1 MTGSNRRRHFAAG
14 ALTPAPIKN
23 RKGDV
28 QPPLKTPFDGSTLK
42 SAWSTTYEAK
52 SARQLASVILLKVDS
67 RQAYADI
74 LLDRAL
80 KATELNER
88 DRALLTEL
96 TYGTLRWRGNID
108 ARLSRQLR
116 RPLADTDEF
125 IRNLLRVTVYQLLF
139 LDKIPDYAAV
149 NEAVELAKR
158 QCGAKSAGFVNG
170 VLRSLL
176 RQKDRTAQVSN
187 RSNASRAEEF
197 SHPEWLVERWID
209 EFGVS
214 EASALMRA
222 NNQKAPLVLRAN
234 RLKCSREQ
242 LRERLLAHGL
252 VASAS
257 EWSPE
262 GIVLESAGNVEKL
275 PGYADGLFQIQGES
289 SQLIAYLLAPEPRER
304 ILDACAAP
312 GGKSCHIAEL
322 MNDSGTVI
330 ALDSSARGVERI
342 RENVARLNLRSID
355 PTQADVTKELSGV
368 YCQPYDRVLIDAP
381 CSGLG
386 TLRAHPEIKWR
397 RQASDLERLSQL
409 QRKILQRVV
418 HYLRPGGTLVY
429 STCTITRDEN
439 DAIVETFLAQHKEFE
454 LEDAARYLPEP
465 ARHMV
470 RGKYFQALPHRD
482 NTDGF
487 FAARLRKVY

>member
-1 MTGSNRRRHFAAG
+1 
-14 ALTPAPIKN
+14 
-23 RKGDV
+23 
-28 QPPLKTPFDGSTLK
+28 
-42 SAWSTTYEAK
+42 
-52 SARQLASVILLKVDS
+52 
-67 RQAYADI
+67 
-74 LLDRAL
+74 
-80 KATELNER
+80 
-88 DRALLTEL
+88 
-96 TYGTLRWRGNID
+96 
-108 ARLSRQLR
+108 
-116 RPLADTDEF
+116 
-125 IRNLLRVTVYQLLF
+125 
-139 LDKIPDYAAV
+139 
-149 NEAVELAKR
+149 
-158 QCGAKSAGFVNG
+158 
-170 VLRSLL
+170 
-176 RQKDRTAQVSN
+176 
-187 RSNASRAEEF
+187 
-197 SHPEWLVERWID
+197 VERWID

-222 NNQKAPLVLRAN
+222 NNHKAPLVLRAN

-242 LRERLLAHGL
+242 LRARLLAQGV

-257 EWSPE
+257 QWSPE

-275 PGYADGLFQIQGES
+275 PGYANGLFQIQGES
-289 SQLIAYLLAPEPRER
+289 SQLIACLLAPEPRER

-312 GGKSCHIAEL
+312 GGKTCHIAEL

-330 ALDSSARGVERI
+330 ALDNSARGIERI
-342 RENVARLNLRSID
+342 RQNVARLNLRSIEAI
-355 PTQADVTKELSGV
+355 QADVTKELSDALGL
-368 YCQPYDRVLIDAP
+368 PYDRVLVDAP

-418 HYLRPGGTLVY
+418 RHLKPGGTLVY
-429 STCTITRDEN
+429 STCTLVREEN
-439 DAIVETFLAQHKEFE
+439 DSIVETLLAQHKEFE

>member
-1 MTGSNRRRHFAAG
+1 VTGSN
-14 ALTPAPIKN
+14 
-23 RKGDV
+23 
-28 QPPLKTPFDGSTLK
+28 
-42 SAWSTTYEAK
+42 EAK
-52 SARQLASVILLKVDS
+52 SVRQLASGILLKVDS

-74 LLDRAL
+74 LLDQAL
-80 KATELNER
+80 KANDLNER

-116 RPLADTDEF
+116 RPLADADEF
-125 IRNLLRVTVYQLLF
+125 IRNLLRVTVYQLFF

-158 QCGAKSAGFVNG
+158 LHGAKSAGFVNG
-170 VLRSLL
+170 VLRNLL
-176 RQKDRTAQVSN
+176 RQKGRAAQASN
-187 RSNASRAEEF
+187 GSTASRAEEF
-197 SHPEWLVERWID
+197 SHPQWLVERWID

-222 NNQKAPLVLRAN
+222 NNQKAPLVLCAN
-234 RLKCSREQ
+234 RLKCSRNQ
-242 LRERLLAHGL
+242 LRARLLAEGV

-257 EWSPE
+257 QWSPE

-289 SQLIAYLLAPEPRER
+289 SQLIAYFLAPEPKER

-330 ALDSSARGVERI
+330 ALDNSAPGIERI
-342 RENVARLNLRSID
+342 RQNVARLNLRSIQA
-355 PTQADVTKELSGV
+355 TQADVTKELSDALSL
-368 YCQPYDRVLIDAP
+368 PYDRVLVDAP

-397 RQASDLERLSQL
+397 RQASDIERLSRL
-409 QRKILQRVV
+409 QKKILKRAVR
-418 HYLRPGGTLVY
+418 YLKPGGTLVY
-429 STCTITRDEN
+429 STCTLTRAEN
-439 DAIVETFLAQHKEFE
+439 DSIVESLLAQHKEFE

-470 RGKYFQALPHRD
+470 RGRYFQALPHRD